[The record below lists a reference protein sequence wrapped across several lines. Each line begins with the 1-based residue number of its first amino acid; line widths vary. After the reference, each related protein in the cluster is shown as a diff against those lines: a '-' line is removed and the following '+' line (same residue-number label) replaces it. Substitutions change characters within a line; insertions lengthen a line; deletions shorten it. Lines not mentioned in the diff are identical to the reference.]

1 VAFVERRSGRV
12 LHKEAIRNQQSW
24 NMSASHELTAGP
36 GNKVRFVHPS
46 REITLNFSD
55 DPWPAD
61 AKELDLSVATAGGS
75 GTGGGSSLPAGSAPV
90 PVPEDFREFRPLP
103 RTLPRVVPKEVP
115 KPE

>member
-1 VAFVERRSGRV
+1 
-12 LHKEAIRNQQSW
+12 
-24 NMSASHELTAGP
+24 MSASHELTAGP